1 VSASFKHVVE
11 QALDLTE
18 DERGELAAL
27 LLRSLEPHDGEEITT
42 LEWEAAWSAE
52 LARRLQEIRDGRVE
66 LVDGDEVLAELS
78 EIANAPA

>member
-11 QALDLTE
+11 QALDLTD

-27 LLRSLEPHDGEEITT
+27 LLRSLDPRDGGELTT

-52 LARRLQEIRDGRVE
+52 LDRRLQEIREGRVE
-66 LVDGDEVLAELS
+66 LVDGDEVLAELN
-78 EIANAPA
+78 EIASAP